1 MASSSFR
8 LSQLAIPSVCILIS
22 FLAYSSQYFFLYF
35 EPAPLRDTELWRLN
49 IFALCIWIC
58 YYRTCT
64 VDPGRIPKDWKPLD
78 SKQLEAD
85 RASGRQRWCRKCEA
99 YKPPRAH
106 HCRTCQRCIPK
117 MDHHCPWTSN
127 CVSHFTFPHFVR
139 FLFYAVTGMSYLETL
154 LYERASIIWASR
166 NRPSYLGPSA
176 LQMGHLFVLLVV
188 NSFTVF
194 FLMILLGRTIWSMSI
209 NTTTIEEWEI
219 ERHQTLVRR
228 SRHFGGYLT
237 GPGGVRI
244 RIRKQEFPYD
254 IGIWSNIK
262 AGMGGTANVLSW
274 FWPLA
279 RTPDRRTGLEFEV
292 NDFEDPD
299 VTWSPPDPD
308 RIPVTARAA
317 MDDVEPRTPSIY
329 ESAGGM
335 PIEGPK
341 ATLRASQDIRRRK
354 RFHDRA
360 QEELNQSA
368 SSRESSPGYSSEPED
383 GEEGWKNSEG
393 ERLRDFGVEE
403 DIEFYDE
410 EDIPLA
416 ILMQQKAQQK

>member
-22 FLAYSSQYFFLYF
+22 FLAYSSQYFFVYF

-106 HCRTCQRCIPK
+106 HCRTCQRLVISNQWLGLYTDASYRCIPK

-166 NRPSYLGPSA
+166 HRPS
-176 LQMGHLFVLLVV
+176 
-188 NSFTVF
+188 
-194 FLMILLGRTIWSMSI
+194 
-209 NTTTIEEWEI
+209 
-219 ERHQTLVRR
+219 VR
-228 SRHFGGYLT
+228 
-237 GPGGVRI
+237 
-244 RIRKQEFPYD
+244 
-254 IGIWSNIK
+254 
-262 AGMGGTANVLSW
+262 
-274 FWPLA
+274 
-279 RTPDRRTGLEFEV
+279 
-292 NDFEDPD
+292 
-299 VTWSPPDPD
+299 
-308 RIPVTARAA
+308 
-317 MDDVEPRTPSIY
+317 
-329 ESAGGM
+329 
-335 PIEGPK
+335 
-341 ATLRASQDIRRRK
+341 
-354 RFHDRA
+354 
-360 QEELNQSA
+360 
-368 SSRESSPGYSSEPED
+368 
-383 GEEGWKNSEG
+383 
-393 ERLRDFGVEE
+393 
-403 DIEFYDE
+403 
-410 EDIPLA
+410 
-416 ILMQQKAQQK
+416 